1 MTEATIHT
9 RLQSTGEFGPACLSG
24 PAHAAF
30 QPEGET
36 QEGKS
41 PMAQAAAAIEIW
53 LAGSD

>member
-1 MTEATIHT
+1 MTEAIIHT

-41 PMAQAAAAIEIW
+41 PMAQAAAVIEIW